1 MHRSTLYYRSRRD
14 TVDDVELMNR
24 IRDVFE
30 TYPFMG
36 YRRITKMLKRD
47 GVHVNCK
54 HVLRLMRLMGIQ
66 AIYQKLNLSK
76 RRQEDAVF
84 PYLLGKNPP
93 LMPNDAWC
101 VDITYIRVHG
111 CYAYLVALI
120 DVVSRRIMG
129 WTLSPFL
136 DTQSCLEAFEM
147 ALATAMPK
155 LINSD
160 QGCQFTSQVWIEA
173 LQSRKI
179 LISMDGKGR
188 CLDNIPI
195 ERFWRSLKY
204 EEVYLKS
211 YKDLVEARRAIGAYI
226 VFYNEIRPHQSLNYK
241 TPMEV
246 YQEKTGV

>member
-1 MHRSTLYYRSRRD
+1 
-14 TVDDVELMNR
+14 VDDVELMNR
-24 IRDVFE
+24 IRDFFE
-30 TYPFMG
+30 AYPFMG

-54 HVLRLMRLMGIQ
+54 RVLRLMRLMGIQ

-84 PYLLGKNPP
+84 PYLLGKHLP

-101 VDITYIRVHG
+101 VDITYIRVQG

-129 WTLSPFL
+129 WALSPFL

-147 ALATAMPK
+147 ALRTATPK

-160 QGCQFTSQVWIEA
+160 QGCQFTSQMWVEA
-173 LQSRKI
+173 LQSHKI

-211 YKDLVEARRAIGAYI
+211 YKDLVEARCAIGGYI
-226 VFYNEIRPHQSLNYK
+226 VFYNEIRPHQSLEYK
-241 TPMEV
+241 TPTEV
-246 YQEKTGV
+246 YQEKMGVQLASAA